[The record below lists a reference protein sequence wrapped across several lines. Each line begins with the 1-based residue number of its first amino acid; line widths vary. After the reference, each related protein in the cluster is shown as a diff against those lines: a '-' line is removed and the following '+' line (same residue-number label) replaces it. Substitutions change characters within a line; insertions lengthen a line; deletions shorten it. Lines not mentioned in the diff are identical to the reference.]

1 MSDRERER
9 NDASRR
15 TFIAGIGAAGLAGVA
30 GCVGEDGD
38 VASGGSNTGGNG
50 GSSGSD
56 GEHAASF
63 SDFDPDNPNES
74 LPQPTSVLFDHD
86 LEFGSV
92 EDFTEAETIDEPRYG
107 GDVWERPEDES
118 EWLNPD
124 TLQYTFGAGEDSVQI
139 YADALE
145 PLMEN
150 IEAETGKEVEY
161 RGLDSHAAM
170 TEAMRSDRLHVARA
184 GVGNAPFI
192 VNLAGAVPFG
202 MMVGDHAGYRMWS
215 IARTGNEDV
224 NSVEDFEGGVIAHKT
239 ETSNSGHFAPMALL
253 PEEFGVDPGED
264 YEIRFPGQHEDSARG
279 VLFGDYDGANVSATS
294 YKRIVP
300 DEIDPADLKAL
311 WMSPPFPNAPAVY
324 NHKLHPDI
332 VEGVKRAHLDY
343 DYEGTS
349 IEEVG
354 GRYRWIE
361 IDYATHYDIVLA
373 FQEAQNIEYEQ

>member
-1 MSDRERER
+1 M
-9 NDASRR
+9 
-15 TFIAGIGAAGLAGVA
+15 AAGLVGLTGIA
-30 GCVGEDGD
+30 GCLGGETTSD
-38 VASGGSNTGGNG
+38 SSPENNGNENPETQF
-50 GSSGSD
+50 D
-56 GEHAASF
+56 T
-63 SDFDPDNPNES
+63 FDPNNPIDS
-74 LPQPTSVLFDHD
+74 LPQPTSVLFDND

-92 EDFTEAETIDEPRYG
+92 EDFTEAEPIDEPRYG
-107 GDVWERPEDES
+107 GEVWDRPEDES

-124 TLQYTFGAGEDSVQI
+124 TIQYTFGAGEDSVQI
-139 YADALE
+139 YGDALE

-150 IEAETGKEVEY
+150 IEAETGKDVEY

-192 VNLAGAVPFG
+192 VNIAGAVPFG

-215 IARTGNEDV
+215 IAAADNDEI
-224 NSVEDFEGGVIAHKT
+224 NSVEDFVGKTIAHKT

-253 PEEFGVDPGED
+253 PEEFGVEPGDD

-332 VEGVKRAHLDY
+332 VEGVKRAHFDY

-373 FQEAQNIEYEQ
+373 FQEAQDIEYRQ